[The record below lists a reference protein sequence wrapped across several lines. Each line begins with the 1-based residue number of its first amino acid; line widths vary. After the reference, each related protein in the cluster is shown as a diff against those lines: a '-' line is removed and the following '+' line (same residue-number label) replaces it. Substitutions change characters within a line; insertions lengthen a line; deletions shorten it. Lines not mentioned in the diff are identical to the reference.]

1 MREAGWWAGRGAGAS
16 HGATE
21 RWAWRGKRASDALG
35 QAAEA
40 ADCWAS
46 REGGRA
52 RDCGGRRR
60 HAGPV
65 WLRHRAGQA
74 HGAEVSEGALGVG
87 WSAC

>member
-1 MREAGWWAGRGAGAS
+1 MPLRGGS
-16 HGATE
+16 GGE
-21 RWAWRGKRASDALG
+21 KRASDALG

-40 ADCWAS
+40 ADCWAR

-65 WLRHRAGQA
+65 WQRHRAGQA
-74 HGAEVSEGALGVG
+74 QGAEVSEGALGWAARKSSGPSWLGLLKSLG
-87 WSAC
+87 WV